1 VIETKKMPENL
12 HWSVDYA
19 YHHSSNG
26 DFRKQLW
33 SCLEKSL
40 CDGNI
45 RCSLSEKKHHYTILP
60 NFWNGYQPSLPDQ
73 GIGQA
78 TVHRNQESQ
87 SIWHY
92 NIYCDNISNGAEMR
106 LDFRAQTNV
115 QPTVVDKWHVHV
127 KSHADGIYDRF
138 DCIGSITNNG
148 DQKQISLEMRTGL
161 VIPAGEVSSSSSII
175 CDWMLFD
182 WIPTL
187 AQESAAWAMLEDL
200 QRLKPNHHICRL
212 EDWEFELDGHEICL
226 RGYSVYGQG
235 TEVSYWWL
243 NEANEVVLI
252 SKTFST
258 YVLTKGGC
266 V

>member
-1 VIETKKMPENL
+1 MPENL

-115 QPTVVDKWHVHV
+115 QPTVVDNGMSMSKVMQMGSTIDLTALAASPITAI
-127 KSHADGIYDRF
+127 KSRSH
-138 DCIGSITNNG
+138 
-148 DQKQISLEMRTGL
+148 
-161 VIPAGEVSSSSSII
+161 
-175 CDWMLFD
+175 
-182 WIPTL
+182 
-187 AQESAAWAMLEDL
+187 
-200 QRLKPNHHICRL
+200 
-212 EDWEFELDGHEICL
+212 
-226 RGYSVYGQG
+226 
-235 TEVSYWWL
+235 
-243 NEANEVVLI
+243 
-252 SKTFST
+252 
-258 YVLTKGGC
+258 
-266 V
+266 